1 MVVDVFHPI
10 DAIIQV
16 AKEFRQQYPGVA
28 LRIYVEAL
36 GGAIK
41 PVLDG
46 RCSIGVIGSLPEIPD
61 TLTTERLPGITFL
74 LVTARNH
81 PLTSYQGKIS
91 KGPLLEA
98 SFFAQRLSVL
108 PIEDVPPDGLILDVG
123 YVAGQLTAW
132 PRWPMV
138 YRSPEGNS
146 GGNAQSA
153 ETAGHQEKG
162 EAVCEN
168 LARRRCPYRKK

>member
-1 MVVDVFHPI
+1 LFVVVDAFYPI

-16 AKEFRQQYPGVA
+16 AKEFRQKYPGVA

-46 RCSIGVIGSLPEIPD
+46 RYSIGVIGSLPEIPD

-74 LVTARNH
+74 LVAARNH

-91 KGPLLEA
+91 KGPLSLSIIFCSTPFGA
-98 SFFAQRLSVL
+98 AYRGIAAGWFDFGCRLCDRPTHRL
-108 PIEDVPPDGLILDVG
+108 APLADGLSI
-123 YVAGQLTAW
+123 A
-132 PRWPMV
+132 
-138 YRSPEGNS
+138 
-146 GGNAQSA
+146 
-153 ETAGHQEKG
+153 
-162 EAVCEN
+162 
-168 LARRRCPYRKK
+168 